1 MNTNV
6 SITAIPGPVRQP
18 LVPLQSCIKKCEK
31 FSRAF
36 SFLPP
41 LPVESSL
48 NFEACLKARKEH
60 EDLTLELRDRFRQ
73 EFGEVLA
80 LSTGCMQCETCAY
93 PNAPCRHPD
102 KPGGH
107 RGKPRNPAYADQVE
121 AMNTASIMEM
131 TRSLISLCC
140 SLTPDKANSP
150 SALSG
155 AVFHCCHTLMFFF
168 QFFVKHSGGPLD
180 VVGSHHRF

>member
-18 LVPLQSCIKKCEK
+18 LVPLKAVSKNATIAQ
-31 FSRAF
+31 
-36 SFLPP
+36 
-41 LPVESSL
+41 VEDSL

-102 KPGGH
+102 KRVATVESHGILLM
-107 RGKPRNPAYADQVE
+107 QTVE
-121 AMNTASIMEM
+121 AMNICFNYGNDTV
-131 TRSLISLCC
+131 TY
-140 SLTPDKANSP
+140 
-150 SALSG
+150 
-155 AVFHCCHTLMFFF
+155 FTLLLFNA
-168 QFFVKHSGGPLD
+168 
-180 VVGSHHRF
+180 